1 MNEDVGGGDGLNRTP
16 RCPQVSP
23 LGRARLWPARA
34 VCNQADGRSAGRAA
48 LDVAKK
54 HCMDIKKNKKT
65 ETYSVRASSWG
76 ASPCVGRCQRDTI
89 WAGLS
94 ILGDPG
100 RATA

>member
-1 MNEDVGGGDGLNRTP
+1 MNEGVGGGTGSTA
-16 RCPQVSP
+16 RCGAHTVSP

-34 VCNQADGRSAGRAA
+34 VCSQADGRSAGRAA

-54 HCMDIKKNKKT
+54 HCMDIKKQRNRNLLRQGLFLRCFALR
-65 ETYSVRASSWG
+65 RA
-76 ASPCVGRCQRDTI
+76 QRETI

-100 RATA
+100 RATE